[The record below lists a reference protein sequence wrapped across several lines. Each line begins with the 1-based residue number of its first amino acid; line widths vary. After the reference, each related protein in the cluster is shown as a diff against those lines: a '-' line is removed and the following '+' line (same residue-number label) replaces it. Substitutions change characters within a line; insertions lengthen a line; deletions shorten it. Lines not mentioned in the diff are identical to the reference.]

1 MLIYLDIC
9 CLNRP
14 FDDQSSLVVRLQTEA
29 KLFVQEKI
37 RSGEISLVW
46 SAILDLENTA
56 NPYLERRNAVSR
68 WRQYAQVDIEPG
80 ETVVQLA
87 KTLEI
92 KGIKAMD
99 ALHLACAIEA
109 NAKFLLTTDKI
120 LLRKADNEN
129 RIQVLDPVDFVRF
142 IVGQLQ

>member
-37 RSGEISLVW
+37 LSGEISLAW
-46 SAILDLENTA
+46 STILDLENSA

-68 WRQYAQVDIEPG
+68 WRQYAQVDIVPG

-87 KTLEI
+87 KPLEV
-92 KGIKAMD
+92 KGIKSMD

-109 NAKFLLTTDKI
+109 NAQFLLTTDKI
-120 LLRKADNEN
+120 LLRKASDEN
-129 RIQVLDPVDFVRF
+129 RVQVLDPVDFVRF